1 MKLTSVVIPAY
12 NEVERIRGTVSEV
25 LAYFDERLLQCEVI
39 VAADGDDG
47 TREAVRE
54 MSLSRTDVR
63 VMGSERRC
71 GKGHGIR
78 EAVAAAAGDVIGFVD
93 ADNKTPITEFK
104 KFEPWL
110 RDGYDVVIG
119 SRAMPESL
127 IEQAQPFYRRC
138 GSRAFSVF
146 MHACVGLHD
155 ITDTQC
161 GFKFFRGDVARDL
174 FQRQH
179 IDGYMFDVEVLYLAQ
194 QIGYRIAQVPVRWR
208 DDADSRLDLVLGN
221 LRNGLDILSIRWR
234 HRSLADT
241 RPVEVR

>member
-1 MKLTSVVIPAY
+1 MKLISIVLPAY
-12 NEVERIRGTVSEV
+12 NEVERIRGTVSEI
-25 LAYFDERLLQCEVI
+25 LAYFGERRLPCEVI

-47 TREAVRE
+47 TREAVGE
-54 MSLSRTDVR
+54 MASSRTDVR
-63 VMGSERRC
+63 VIGNKRRC

-78 EAVAAAAGDVIGFVD
+78 NAVEAAAGDVIGFTD
-93 ADNKTPITEFK
+93 ADNKTPITEFG

-127 IEQAQPFYRRC
+127 IEQAQPLYRRC
-138 GSRAFSVF
+138 GSWGFSVF
-146 MHACVGLHD
+146 MHVCVGLHD

-174 FQRQH
+174 FRRQH

-194 QIGYRIAQVPVRWR
+194 QIGYRIAQVGVRWR
-208 DDADSRLDLVLGN
+208 DDADSRLDLVSGN
-221 LRNGLDILSIRWR
+221 LRNLRDVLSIRWR
-234 HRSLADT
+234 HRALART
-241 RPVEVR
+241 RPMETR